1 MVYCSNEE
9 KYSMNR
15 EVKQIGILT
24 SEPPWINES
33 VRVKINGSFH
43 RIRVIENP
51 SRSLNLAP
59 RVDDQDQVQSSEGD
73 WLDLGHNQWEN
84 VEEMEKEISNN
95 QGEMLEAPLGNQ
107 QPTQTIESR
116 GYRNKESGVE
126 VQSPRE
132 VERSV
137 WSSDV
142 HAKDRGVG
150 TSAEPLEQDG
160 SGGNFN
166 SSNSPT
172 KEVENGGLGP
182 VGSRLKEKG
191 IMRAFDLNNS
201 PHSTGVF
208 PFIEEVDDEEE
219 ILDFGIEDE
228 IEQQIEN
235 EIEKKR
241 RKRRKEGKSV
251 RNNAGIKGAS
261 SRNNSSGDTMD
272 SRTEEIRKTIE
283 IGSELGINWEGNEEI
298 VGKALDQEGGRSC
311 RW

>member
-1 MVYCSNEE
+1 MAEQKAKSHPPGGSRRAVDGSRSRRFGADRADEGRKFFEEVARIWGRMVYCSNEE

-59 RVDDQDQVQSSEGD
+59 RVDDQDQDQSSEGD

-95 QGEMLEAPLGNQ
+95 QDEMFEAPLGNQ

-116 GYRNKESGVE
+116 GYRNKETGVE

-160 SGGNFN
+160 
-166 SSNSPT
+166 P
-172 KEVENGGLGP
+172 
-182 VGSRLKEKG
+182 
-191 IMRAFDLNNS
+191 
-201 PHSTGVF
+201 
-208 PFIEEVDDEEE
+208 
-219 ILDFGIEDE
+219 
-228 IEQQIEN
+228 
-235 EIEKKR
+235 
-241 RKRRKEGKSV
+241 
-251 RNNAGIKGAS
+251 GAN
-261 SRNNSSGDTMD
+261 R
-272 SRTEEIRKTIE
+272 E
-283 IGSELGINWEGNEEI
+283 
-298 VGKALDQEGGRSC
+298 
-311 RW
+311 